1 MKDFDKLIKTCLEE
15 VTDAGIT
22 PGNIVEWS
30 INYRSK
36 QRWGQCTKKPN
47 GDFTIQIAAR
57 LLEDDRISE
66 KACKNTIVHEIL
78 HACPGGSGHTGKWRE
93 YAKIMNEKYGYNV
106 KRTTSGSEK
115 GVEDYQSTKRLQTK
129 YIFRCRFC
137 GYTITKKKKCKFTHY
152 YKNYR
157 CTICGKPHAFQRFDY
172 K

>member
-1 MKDFDKLIKTCLEE
+1 MKDFDKLIKTCLKE
-15 VTDAGIT
+15 VKDAGIT
-22 PGNIVEWS
+22 PGNIVEWT

-78 HACPGGSGHTGKWRE
+78 HACPDGTGHKGKWRE
-93 YAKIMNEKYGYNV
+93 YAEIMNKKYDYNI

-115 GVEDYQSTKRLQTK
+115 GVEDYKSCKTLRTK
-129 YIFRCRFC
+129 YIFRCRYC
-137 GYTITKKKKCKFTHY
+137 GYTIGKKKMCKFTHY

-157 CTICGKPHAFQRFDY
+157 CMMCDKPHAFQRYTY